1 MARWSVLHL
10 ITLAGLQLSQT
21 LRLTYI
27 SLPTCWKFQLQSF
40 SLKSQPLESQP
51 IAKVCQNGHLLVM
64 QPLSHGKENG
74 EATGLV
80 ASAWNQQL
88 GRSKGGKSHQAAR
101 QGLIVSPCTMV
112 RWGEADD
119 SLRLRYAAPTRLILR
134 RPLEKESGKG
144 KDRDEDLG
152 GTFHPAEGN
161 ILCISSTYKRDIA
174 W

>member
-1 MARWSVLHL
+1 MAPLEPFWWDGFMARWSVLHL
-10 ITLAGLQLSQT
+10 ITLAGLPLSQT
-21 LRLTYI
+21 LATYI
-27 SLPTCWKFQLQSF
+27 SLPTWKFQLQSF

-88 GRSKGGKSHQAAR
+88 GRSKGGISHQGAWH
-101 QGLIVSPCTMV
+101 GLIVSPCIMV

-134 RPLEKESGKG
+134 RPLV
-144 KDRDEDLG
+144 R
-152 GTFHPAEGN
+152 
-161 ILCISSTYKRDIA
+161 IRKRYRKIVMEI
-174 W
+174 

>member
-1 MARWSVLHL
+1 MYEWLHL
-10 ITLAGLQLSQT
+10 NHFDEMALWQGDPSSISSRWQACNCHKH

-27 SLPTCWKFQLQSF
+27 SLPSCWKFQLQSF

-134 RPLEKESGKG
+134 RPLV
-144 KDRDEDLG
+144 R
-152 GTFHPAEGN
+152 
-161 ILCISSTYKRDIA
+161 IRKRYRKIVMEI
-174 W
+174 

>member
-21 LRLTYI
+21 LAAYI

-88 GRSKGGKSHQAAR
+88 GRSKGGKSHQAAWH
-101 QGLIVSPCTMV
+101 GLIVSPCAMV

-134 RPLEKESGKG
+134 RSLERIRKDMERLWWRFRRNVPSG
-144 KDRDEDLG
+144 G
-152 GTFHPAEGN
+152 GQYSLYIFKLYKN
-161 ILCISSTYKRDIA
+161 INVI
-174 W
+174 